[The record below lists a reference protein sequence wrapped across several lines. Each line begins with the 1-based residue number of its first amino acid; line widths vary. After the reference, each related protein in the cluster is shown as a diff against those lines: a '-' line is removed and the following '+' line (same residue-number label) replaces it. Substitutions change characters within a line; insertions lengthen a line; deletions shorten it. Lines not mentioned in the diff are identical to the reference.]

1 MIAITRF
8 IFFISILFVSVNLS
22 ASTLRVSKS
31 GKLNTIQAA
40 LQQSTAGDTIVV
52 SGGTY
57 REKNLVITKSIVL
70 LGKDKPLLD
79 GEDQFEIISIKS
91 AQVVIDGFRFIRS
104 GYSDITEL
112 AAIKVY
118 YVSQVTISNNF
129 FDETYFS
136 VYCLHASNC
145 FILDNTF
152 RAKAVD
158 EMKSGNGIH
167 CWQCDSMTISAN
179 VITGHRDG
187 IYFEFVTN
195 STITNNQSIRNVR
208 YGLHFMFSHHNR
220 FDHNIFSGNGS
231 GCAVMFSNNVIM
243 TNNTFSENWGSASY
257 GILMKEISDSYVKGN
272 QFSQNTSGI
281 YMEGTNRIAVLN
293 NSFAKNGT
301 AMRMQASCNGNSI
314 NSNNF
319 MANTFDVATNGS
331 LVLNTLTGNYWDK
344 YAGYD
349 LDRNGIG
356 DVPYHPIS
364 LYSMLTE
371 QVPEAMM
378 LLHSFM
384 VTLLD
389 NVEKI
394 IPTITPENFV
404 DERPV
409 MKPLEL

>member
-1 MIAITRF
+1 MIATIRF
-8 IFFISILFVSVNLS
+8 VFFYTLFISVNLP
-22 ASTLRVSKS
+22 AATLHVSNS
-31 GKLNTIQAA
+31 GKLNSIQAA
-40 LQQSTAGDTIVV
+40 LQQSAAGDTIVIA
-52 SGGTY
+52 GGTY
-57 REKNLVITKSIVL
+57 REKNLVITKPVVL
-70 LGKDKPLLD
+70 LGRDRPVLD
-79 GEDQFEIISIKS
+79 GEDRFEIISVKS
-91 AQVVIDGFRFIRS
+91 ANVVINGFHFTRS

-112 AAIKVY
+112 AAVKVY
-118 YVSQVTISNNF
+118 YVSHVTITNNF
-129 FDETYFS
+129 FDDTYFG
-136 VYCLHASNC
+136 VYCLHTGNGL
-145 FILDNTF
+145 IMDNTF
-152 RAKAVD
+152 RAKAVE

-167 CWQCDSMTISAN
+167 CWQCDSMTISRN
-179 VITGHRDG
+179 NITGHRDG

-195 STITNNQSIRNVR
+195 SAITNNQSMRNVR
-208 YGLHFMFSHHNR
+208 YGLHFMFSHGNR

-272 QFSQNTSGI
+272 LFSQNTSGI
-281 YMEGTNRIAVLN
+281 YMEGTNRLAVLN
-293 NSFAKNGT
+293 NSFTKNGT
-301 AMRMQASCNGNSI
+301 AMRMQANCNGNSI
-314 NSNNF
+314 RSNNF